1 MNSRHELR
9 VEMIP
14 IDQITVVNPRSRGMA
29 KFRQI
34 VESISKLGLK
44 RPITVARRERK
55 NGGAQYDLVC
65 GQGRLE
71 AFQALGQN
79 EVQAVVVDVTKEEL
93 LLMSLTENLAR
104 RTRSAAELMQSIAAL
119 KDAGHSFTAIAEK
132 TDLNLNYVK
141 GVLRLLGKGEDRLL
155 RAVEHGQIPISIA
168 VTIATSEDA
177 DVQRALTDAYEKNL
191 LRGKAL
197 IRARRLIE
205 ERHAHGKSSRK
216 RDRRKSPEADSAKLL
231 ETYKQEASKERL
243 LIKQARMCESRLMF
257 LVSALRQLLQDDE
270 FVRLLRD
277 HGLDKLPQYLA
288 DHIYADAKS

>member
-14 IDQITVVNPRSRGMA
+14 IDQITLVNPRSRGKH

-44 RPITVARRERK
+44 RPITVARRERRE
-55 NGGAQYDLVC
+55 GDAQYDLVC

-71 AFQALGQN
+71 AFQALGQT

-104 RTRSAAELMQSIAAL
+104 RTRSSAELLQSIGAL
-119 KDAGHSFTAIAEK
+119 KDAGHSFAAIAEK
-132 TDLNLNYVK
+132 TDLNINYVK
-141 GVLRLLGKGEDRLL
+141 GVLRLLGKGEERLL
-155 RAVEHGQIPISIA
+155 RAVEQEQIPISIA
-168 VTIATSEDA
+168 VTIATSDDA
-177 DVQRALTDAYEKNL
+177 DVQRALTEAYEKNL

-205 ERHAHGKSSRK
+205 ERHVKGKSSHR
-216 RDRRKSPEADSAKLL
+216 RGPRKSGEGESAKILQ
-231 ETYKQEASKERL
+231 TYQREVAKERL
-243 LIKQARMCESRLMF
+243 LVKQARMCESRLMF
-257 LVSALRQLLQDDE
+257 LVSALRQLLEDDE
-270 FVRLLRD
+270 FVRMLRD
-277 HGLDKLPQYLA
+277 QGLDKLPQYLA
-288 DHIYADAKS
+288 EQIHTGAQS